1 MAGGLE
7 HPESLYRAA
16 SAAAEEYRNEMILRL
31 GRDHGAEAIAEWNRQ
46 RFWLWAVDRVVEHA
60 LGEHCWLECG
70 LRNFSR
76 AAQKRQ
82 ELGGAI
88 EELQRLQRKLAGE
101 SLPGFQEKERLSRR
115 IAELANRLLD

>member
-1 MAGGLE
+1 
-7 HPESLYRAA
+7 
-16 SAAAEEYRNEMILRL
+16 MILRL
-31 GRDHGAEAIAEWNRQ
+31 GQDHGAEAIAEWNRQ

-76 AAQKRQ
+76 AAQQRQ